1 MQFKPIY
8 FFKTI
13 RGKLDSRSEWAA
25 AHRGNSNY
33 FIHIGERDFDLHPKT
48 DEERKTQQRLRQAS
62 LDYKNLDPQSEEYQ
76 SYFAAFQQQLKPEG
90 KCFYTFRTFF
100 ISCRMAELKASGSLA
115 ADPSKNLQDWTFK
128 HRL

>member
-1 MQFKPIY
+1 
-8 FFKTI
+8 
-13 RGKLDSRSEWAA
+13 SRSEWAA

-48 DEERKTQQRLRQAS
+48 DEECKTQQRLRQAS

-100 ISCRMAELKASGSLA
+100 ISRRMAELKASGSLA
-115 ADPSKNLQDWTFK
+115 ADPSKNLQDWSFK